1 MHALYA
7 FVRTA
12 DEIVDGPRRLADPDA
27 RRAALD
33 RFEGELEHATAG
45 HRSSEPV
52 VTALVD
58 AAGRH
63 RLPLYELDLY
73 FDSMRMDCSRVR
85 ITTWSELERYML
97 GSAGSVGSILAA
109 LLEVPGDRRDSFVQL
124 ALAFQLTNFIRDVR
138 QDWELDRIYL
148 PAEDLERFGVTAGE
162 IDRREPSPG
171 FRRLLEL
178 QVARARQLFRDSTP
192 AAQAVSPRVR
202 RGMLMARSVYG
213 AVLDRTEH
221 LNFDVLR
228 HRTDLPPWRLA
239 EAVAQG
245 LRARA

>member
-1 MHALYA
+1 M
-7 FVRTA
+7 
-12 DEIVDGPRRLADPDA
+12 
-27 RRAALD
+27 
-33 RFEGELEHATAG
+33 
-45 HRSSEPV
+45 
-52 VTALVD
+52 
-58 AAGRH
+58 
-63 RLPLYELDLY
+63 
-73 FDSMRMDCSRVR
+73 
-85 ITTWSELERYML
+85 
-97 GSAGSVGSILAA
+97 
-109 LLEVPGDRRDSFVQL
+109 
-124 ALAFQLTNFIRDVR
+124 R

-171 FRRLLEL
+171 FAGSWSSRSP
-178 QVARARQLFRDSTP
+178 ARASSFATARPPRE
-192 AAQAVSPRVR
+192 AVSPRVR